1 MAKSRKPRVPDTT
14 AASGSE
20 GNHGPNKVNSRFYSE
35 EFKQQMVQLVRSGR
49 TPEDLAKDFEPAA
62 QTIRTWVMQADLD
75 EGLRAD
81 GLTSDEREELNR
93 LRREN
98 RRLQEEKDILKK
110 AAAWFAQESLS
121 TPPKRS
127 GS

>member
-1 MAKSRKPRVPDTT
+1 MGKPRPPRRPRD
-14 AASGSE
+14 ARP
-20 GNHGPNKVNSRFYSE
+20 HDPGPTKINSRFYSE
-35 EFKQQMVQLVRSGR
+35 EFKRQLVAMVRAGR
-49 TPEDLAKDFEPAA
+49 TPEDLARDFEPAA
-62 QTIRTWVMQADLD
+62 QTIRGWVMQADLD
-75 EGLRAD
+75 EGVRND
-81 GLTSDEREELNR
+81 GITSDEREELNR

-98 RRLQEEKDILKK
+98 RRLQEEKEILKK

>member
-1 MAKSRKPRVPDTT
+1 MGKPRPPKRPTN
-14 AASGSE
+14 AARPE
-20 GNHGPNKVNSRFYSE
+20 PGPNKINSRFYSE
-35 EFKQQMVQLVRSGR
+35 EFKRQLIAMVRGGRS
-49 TPEDLAKDFEPAA
+49 PEDLARDFEPAA
-62 QTIRTWVMQADLD
+62 QTIRGWVMQADLD
-75 EGLRAD
+75 EGVRND
-81 GLTSDEREELNR
+81 GITSDEREELAR

-98 RRLQEEKDILKK
+98 KRLQEEKEILKK

>member
-1 MAKSRKPRVPDTT
+1 MGKPRPPRQPKG
-14 AASGSE
+14 APAPE
-20 GNHGPNKVNSRFYSE
+20 PGPNKINSRFYSD
-35 EFKQQMVQLVRSGR
+35 EFKRRLVAMVRAGRS
-49 TPEDLAKDFEPAA
+49 PEDLARDFEPAA

-75 EGLRAD
+75 EGIRQD
-81 GLTSDEREELNR
+81 GLTSDEREELGR
-93 LRREN
+93 LRREI
-98 RRLQEEKDILKK
+98 RRLEEEKLILKK

>member
-1 MAKSRKPRVPDTT
+1 MGKPRPPRRPSGVP
-14 AASGSE
+14 APPP
-20 GNHGPNKVNSRFYSE
+20 GPNKINSRFFSE
-35 EFKQQMVQLVRSGR
+35 EFKRQMVAMVRAGR
-49 TPEDLAKDFEPAA
+49 SAEDLARDFEPTA
-62 QTIRTWVMQADLD
+62 QTIRMWVKQADLD
-75 EGLRAD
+75 DGVRQD
-81 GLTSDEREELNR
+81 GLSSDEREELGR

-98 RRLQEEKDILKK
+98 KRLQEEKEILKK

>member
-1 MAKSRKPRVPDTT
+1 MPRSRKPKPPIDPAV
-14 AASGSE
+14 AAQTRAPGS
-20 GNHGPNKVNSRFYSE
+20 KRFYST
-35 EFKQQMVQLVRSGR
+35 EFKRQLVEMVRAGR

-62 QTIRTWVMQADLD
+62 ATIRNWVNQFDID
-75 EGLRAD
+75 EGRRDD
-81 GLTSDEREELNR
+81 GLTTDEREELAR

-98 RRLQEEKDILKK
+98 RMLREEKEILKK

>member
-1 MAKSRKPRVPDTT
+1 MGKPGPPRRPKT
-14 AASGSE
+14 APAPE
-20 GNHGPNKVNSRFYSE
+20 PGPNKINSRFYPE
-35 EFKQQMVQLVRSGR
+35 EFKRRLVAMVRAGRS
-49 TPEDLAKDFEPAA
+49 PEDLAHDFEPAV

-75 EGLRAD
+75 EDVRQD
-81 GLTSDEREELNR
+81 GLTSDERQELTR

-98 RRLQEEKDILKK
+98 RRLEEERQTLKK
-110 AAAWFAQESLS
+110 AAAWFAPESLS

>member
-1 MAKSRKPRVPDTT
+1 MGKPRPPRRPPGT
-14 AASGSE
+14 AASPPS
-20 GNHGPNKVNSRFYSE
+20 PNKVNSRFFSE
-35 EFKQQMVQLVRSGR
+35 EFKKQMVAMVRAGR
-49 TPEDLAKDFEPAA
+49 TPEDLSRDFEPTA
-62 QTIRTWVMQADLD
+62 QTIRTWVKQADLD
-75 EGLRAD
+75 DGVRED
-81 GLTSDEREELNR
+81 GLTSDEREELAR

-98 RRLQEEKDILKK
+98 KRLLEEKEILKK

>member
-1 MAKSRKPRVPDTT
+1 MAKSRRPKPPDSSEST
-14 AASGSE
+14 GSE
-20 GNHGPNKVNSRFYSE
+20 SNHGPNKINSRFYST
-35 EFKQQMVQLVRSGR
+35 EFKRQMVAMVRAGR
-49 TPEDLAKDFEPAA
+49 TPEDLARDFEPAA
-62 QTIRTWVMQADLD
+62 QTIRTWAMQADID
-75 EGLRAD
+75 EGLRDD
-81 GLTSDEREELNR
+81 GVTSDEREELAR

-98 RRLQEEKDILKK
+98 RMLREEKEIQKK